1 MFNVHTS
8 ESRLVPATGAFTS
21 PCVESTFH
29 THFSEKTQSLLVPI
43 FGPTDCE
50 SSRILALGAGL
61 RWPKG
66 QQEWLSTWGFFLRE
80 STTFRAPKVLD
91 AFQNIRMAEKV
102 QSLKLIKGGAHAP
115 GRTTSVYLYFQ
126 HQNQCCTIA
135 VCMRAPLAWRKLVL
149 TSAIAHCF
157 FSYNFLEIQIVVLL
171 NGVIMATFDI
181 LL

>member
-1 MFNVHTS
+1 MFNAHTS

-21 PCVESTFH
+21 LCVESTFH

-91 AFQNIRMAEKV
+91 AFQNIRRTKQEKS
-102 QSLKLIKGGAHAP
+102 SLLEERACAT
-115 GRTTSVYLYFQ
+115 GRSDKS
-126 HQNQCCTIA
+126 
-135 VCMRAPLAWRKLVL
+135 RAKPDEKNARDRDA
-149 TSAIAHCF
+149 S
-157 FSYNFLEIQIVVLL
+157 
-171 NGVIMATFDI
+171 ATFKTNNKKEITDLTHISEIKNSWSCLPIFALREFYFSI
-181 LL
+181 LVPNFKAQC